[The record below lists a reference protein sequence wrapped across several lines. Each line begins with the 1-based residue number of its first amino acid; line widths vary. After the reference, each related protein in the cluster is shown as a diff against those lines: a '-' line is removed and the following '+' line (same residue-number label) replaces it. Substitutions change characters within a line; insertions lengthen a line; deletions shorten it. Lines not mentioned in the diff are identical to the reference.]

1 MKNITIT
8 LNEETARW
16 VRIEAASKETSV
28 SRLVGEILDERRQRD
43 LAYENAA
50 ARFLNRKPSKL
61 KSESQAYPTREDLHD
76 RTVLR

>member
-16 VRIEAASKETSV
+16 IRIAAATKETSV
-28 SRLVGEILDERRQRD
+28 SRLVGEILDERRQQD
-43 LAYENAA
+43 IAYEIAA
-50 ARFLNRKPSKL
+50 TRFLNRKPSHL
-61 KSESQAYPTREDLHD
+61 QSESQAYPNRQDLHD

>member
-16 VRIEAASKETSV
+16 VRIEAALRETSV

-50 ARFLNRKPSKL
+50 ARFLKRKPSRL
-61 KSESQAYPTREDLHD
+61 KSEAQTYPKRDELHD